1 MMSKSFTLFI
11 LVLTIVILTAL
22 YITGLMVPV
31 PLTLYFVAVGF
42 GVMSY
47 LLYRNIISANE
58 KSPRRFV
65 TAFMASITIK
75 LLVTA
80 AFLGIFIYFNKEQ
93 KVPVSIGTT
102 IIYFAHLFVFVRALT
117 NEMKS

>member
-1 MMSKSFTLFI
+1 MISKSFTLFI
-11 LVLTIVILTAL
+11 LVLTIVILSAL
-22 YITGLMVPV
+22 YVTGLMIPIPMV
-31 PLTLYFVAVGF
+31 LYFVAIGF

-47 LLYRNIISANE
+47 LLYRNILTANE

-80 AFLGIFIYFNKEQ
+80 TFLGIFIYFNKEQ
-93 KVPVSIGTT
+93 KVPVAIGTA
-102 IIYFAHLFVFVRALT
+102 IIYFAHLFLFVRALT
-117 NEMKS
+117 NETKS